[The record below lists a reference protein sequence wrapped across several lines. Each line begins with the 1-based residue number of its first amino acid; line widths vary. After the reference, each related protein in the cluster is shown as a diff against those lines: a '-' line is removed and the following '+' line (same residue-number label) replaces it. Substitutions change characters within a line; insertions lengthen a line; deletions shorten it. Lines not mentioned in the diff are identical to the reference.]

1 MIDGILQI
9 GEFPPLMQRLLDAR
23 LSVTTLAQLD
33 QEPSRAA
40 AIRGIVTRSNYA
52 VPAELID
59 RLPALRIISTCGV
72 GYDQIPI
79 AHAHARDVVVT
90 HTPEVLNAAVAELG
104 VGLLLGLLRKLPA
117 ADRHVREGRWPAG
130 TVPLATSLSGKRVGI
145 AGMGRIGQELAR
157 RLEPF
162 GVELGY
168 YARHRREALPW
179 RFDPDLTALARW
191 ADILILLLPG
201 SAQTAGIV
209 DAAVLDALGPDGYLV
224 NIARGVVVDEPA
236 LLDALENRRIA
247 GAALDVFDHEPD
259 IDPRFLALDNVVLS
273 PHIGSATRETRAA
286 MMQLTLDNL
295 EQYLT
300 AGRALTPVA
309 A

>member
-23 LSVTTLAQLD
+23 LAVTTLDELEQDPNLAG
-33 QEPSRAA
+33 S
-40 AIRGIVTRSNYA
+40 IRGIVTRSNYA
-52 VPAELID
+52 VPATLMD
-59 RLPALRIISTCGV
+59 RLPALRIVSTCGV

-79 AHAHARDVVVT
+79 DHAHARNVVVT
-90 HTPEVLNAAVAELG
+90 NTPDVLNAAVAELG
-104 VGLLLGLLRKLPA
+104 IGLLLGLLRQLPA
-117 ADRHVREGRWPAG
+117 ADRLVRDGRWPAG
-130 TVPLATSLSGKRVGI
+130 SPALGVSLQGKRVGI

-168 YARHRREALPW
+168 HARQRRDAMHWHYEA
-179 RFDPDLTALARW
+179 DLTKLAGW

-201 SAQTAGIV
+201 SAQTARIV

-224 NIARGVVVDEPA
+224 NIARGVVVDEAA
-236 LLDALENRRIA
+236 LLEALEQRRIA
-247 GAALDVFDHEPD
+247 GAALDVFDREPA
-259 IDPRFLALDNVVLS
+259 IDPRFFALDNVVMS

-286 MMQLTLDNL
+286 MMRLTLDNL

-300 AGRALTPVA
+300 RGEALTPVSA
-309 A
+309 

>member
-23 LSVTTLAQLD
+23 LSVTTLAQLEQD
-33 QEPSRAA
+33 PSLAGT
-40 AIRGIVTRSNYA
+40 IRGIVTRSNYA

-59 RLPALRIISTCGV
+59 RLPALRIVSTCGV

-90 HTPEVLNAAVAELG
+90 HTPDVLNAAVAELG

-145 AGMGRIGQELAR
+145 AGMGRIGQELAW

-179 RFDPDLTALARW
+179 HFDPDLTALARW

-209 DAAVLDALGPDGYLV
+209 DAAVLDALGPEGYLV

>member
-90 HTPEVLNAAVAELG
+90 HTPDVLNAAVAELG

-179 RFDPDLTALARW
+179 HFDPDLTALARW